1 LRRAVGA
8 ASAHHLHELANGRDD
23 RRVVPNLP
31 EKSVGAEQTFA
42 RDEADRTALRRE
54 LLRLIERATAA
65 LRHRGLRGRTITLKI
80 RHPDFTTISR
90 SRTLADP
97 TDSTH
102 TVYAVAAELL
112 DAHLP
117 PGMLVRLLGVR
128 IDQLSRGA
136 VAEQLTLDAAG
147 IGAPRS
153 AHWSDAERAADAARS
168 RFGSAAVRPATL
180 LDTPGAAGAGR
191 SQLSPES
198 GNGIG

>member
-1 LRRAVGA
+1 MSDLSGRPFPG
-8 ASAHHLHELANGRDD
+8 ASA
-23 RRVVPNLP
+23 
-31 EKSVGAEQTFA
+31 TF
-42 RDEADRTALRRE
+42 DVTPQKVDTAPP
-54 LLRLIERATAA
+54 AA
-65 LRHRGLRGRTITLKI
+65 QIGTSAVTYTEGLRYVTVSYYDDCGI
-80 RHPDFTTISR
+80 DFTTIGR

-136 VAEQLTLDAAG
+136 VAEQLTFDGADGAG
-147 IGAPRS
+147 MR

-180 LDTPGAAGAGR
+180 LDTPGPAGGGR

-198 GNGIG
+198 GNEIG